1 VKARR
6 PTRGFTLIEVMVALV
21 IVTLGI
27 SAALT
32 ALSSAADNAARMRDR
47 SCAYWIGFNQ
57 IATVRLALQPA
68 AAGTSK
74 GDLDYAKSHWQWQQ
88 TVEETPDLPGVQR
101 LTVKVRRVGELG
113 ASASDIPSADVDWL
127 ATTVGFRG
135 NAVSAGSGEQPDWNG
150 QQAAAPPGAST
161 PPGTVAPP
169 ATGTKP

>member
-1 VKARR
+1 VTPR
-6 PTRGFTLIEVMVALV
+6 PHAAGFTLIEVMVALV
-21 IVTLGI
+21 IVSLGI

-32 ALSSAADNAARMRDR
+32 ALNSAADNAARMRDR

-57 IATVRLALQPA
+57 IAAVRLALQPA

-74 GDLDYAKSHWQWQQ
+74 GDLDYAQSHWQWQQ

-113 ASASDIPSADVDWL
+113 ASAGDIPSGDADWL

-135 NAVSAGSGEQPDWNG
+135 NAVSAGSGEQPDWNSARAG
-150 QQAAAPPGAST
+150 AAPPVGT
-161 PPGTVAPP
+161 TPGTG
-169 ATGTKP
+169 TGKTP